1 MRMQD
6 PDVRVHNF
14 DWVNLGY
21 SPQEAAI
28 EASRCIQCKKPTCIA
43 GCPAE
48 INIPKFILAVKE
60 GDMEE
65 AFRELKKTNSMPA
78 ICGRVCPQE
87 IQCEKVCI
95 LGVKQEPVAIGAL
108 EYYVGD
114 WAIERGLH
122 LTDEFTPV
130 ITPDKEKVAI
140 VGSGPGGLTAAV
152 DLSKMGYDVTIFE
165 ALHAPGGVLNYGIPP
180 FRLPRKTI
188 NAEIAA
194 IQRMGV
200 KIQLNTVVGK
210 TVTLEQLRQRGFK
223 AFLLA
228 TGAGLPLFMGIPG
241 ENACGVYSANEYLT
255 RIILMGAWDFPNNDT
270 PVFAGKKVVVVGA
283 GNTAMDAMRSSRRLP
298 WVEEVW
304 CVYRRSRQE
313 APARIEELEH
323 AEQEG
328 VNFQFLTLPL
338 QILMTEDHWV
348 RGLRCQRMEL
358 GEPDEKGRRKPVPI
372 EGSEFEIE
380 CDTVVYAI
388 GQRPNPVMMRSI
400 PGLEITKWG
409 TVAVDDEL
417 KTNIE
422 GVFAAGDII
431 SGASTVIMAVGQG
444 KRAARSIDRYLSGV
458 RSGNPTW
465 EPVYA
470 EAVAVT

>member
-1 MRMQD
+1 
-6 PDVRVHNF
+6 
-14 DWVNLGY
+14 
-21 SPQEAAI
+21 
-28 EASRCIQCKKPTCIA
+28 
-43 GCPAE
+43 
-48 INIPKFILAVKE
+48 
-60 GDMEE
+60 
-65 AFRELKKTNSMPA
+65 
-78 ICGRVCPQE
+78 
-87 IQCEKVCI
+87 
-95 LGVKQEPVAIGAL
+95 
-108 EYYVGD
+108 
-114 WAIERGLH
+114 
-122 LTDEFTPV
+122 
-130 ITPDKEKVAI
+130 
-140 VGSGPGGLTAAV
+140 
-152 DLSKMGYDVTIFE
+152 
-165 ALHAPGGVLNYGIPP
+165 
-180 FRLPRKTI
+180 
-188 NAEIAA
+188 
-194 IQRMGV
+194 MGV